1 MPPVDTKPASESH
14 GKRAESRR
22 PLDLFDFARREP
34 ARASQSMPSGVD
46 VHLAKLERQEGELWR
61 VSLFLLVL
69 LGFAL
74 AFKSLEAQTFS
85 DLPNKTLRD
94 IATLPAGAIVLIA
107 LFAIYLWRKKR
118 EIDELRGLV
127 RGLRESN
134 VGPPTE
140 QQLDRLLE
148 VVARSQLGYRELIDS
163 FNDLVFTFN
172 LQGEVRAANR
182 SVANVLDRPFPEIVG
197 HRLDEFIEEPPR
209 ATVVKSLPR
218 FLERRNWSGVVRIK
232 LVQTGGVRFLDC
244 ALQAIVKDNEVTGI
258 SCLARDI
265 TQERES
271 ESRFRELFESL
282 QEGIYFTTPDGK
294 LLDANPTLVKMLG
307 YESKEDLTEI
317 NVADLYAESSDRASF
332 MAEMDRVGTMK
343 DREIRLRRK
352 DGSTLLCLDTTSSI
366 RDSSGKVVRY
376 QGALVD
382 ITERRKMEQRLHN
395 EQEFARRLIAS
406 FPDLIVVLDTDLRY
420 TFVSPRITELL
431 GFTPDELIGR
441 VLGERSD
448 ADDRSA
454 MVELCRS
461 ILDGKTSIG
470 TIEYR
475 TQHKDGSWRIFRA
488 AASPL
493 FSAPDAQGNA
503 TITGLVA
510 SSRDFTEFK
519 QLEQQLIQS
528 VKLAALGQMIAGV
541 SHELNNPLTAI
552 LGIGELLKERLS
564 APRPGNSAP
573 DPSVTRQLELVN
585 EQARRA
591 AEIVQNLLAFSRP
604 AGIQKTPVN
613 LSELVQRT
621 LQLHEYSLRVNN
633 ITIDFAPVK
642 GLPMVNGDANQLMQV
657 FLNLTVN
664 AEQAI
669 REVRDHGTL
678 RVRLASDDRF
688 VRITFQDDGAGIPPQ
703 LMSKIF
709 DPFFT
714 TKRPG
719 RGTGLGL
726 SICMAMIKEHGG
738 SIEAQNAESG
748 GAMFQ
753 ISLPIATAAAM
764 QTKPAVKPASAP
776 IAPIAPL
783 QGKLALVVDDEMSIR
798 ELIQTG
804 LGAHGVKVECASS
817 GEEAFQRMRDAT
829 AAAKPYDFILCDVKM
844 PGLSG
849 DQLFQRL
856 VSHDPASRGA
866 LQQRFVF
873 MTGDLVD
880 ATTSAFLSNSGVRC
894 VQKPFRIT
902 ELARI
907 LGEVSGKPAEQTT
920 N

>member
-1 MPPVDTKPASESH
+1 MPPVETNPEKQVTGHSPA
-14 GKRAESRR
+14 RPQSRR
-22 PLDLFDFARREP
+22 PADLFDFARKE
-34 ARASQSMPSGVD
+34 PSGATPHITGVD
-46 VHLAKLERQEGELWR
+46 AHLAKLERKEGELWR
-61 VSLFLLVL
+61 ISLLLLVL
-69 LGFAL
+69 LGVAL
-74 AFKSLEAQTFS
+74 AFKAVEAETFS

-94 IATLPAGAIVLIA
+94 IATLPAGAILLIG
-107 LFAIYLWRKKR
+107 LFAVYLWRKKR

-127 RGLRESN
+127 RGLREGSS
-134 VGPPTE
+134 GPPTE

-163 FNDLVFTFN
+163 FNDLVFTFSV
-172 LQGEVRAANR
+172 QGEIRAANR
-182 SVANVLDRPFPEIVG
+182 SVADLLDLPFNEIVG
-197 HRLDEFIEEPPR
+197 HRLDEFVEEPAR
-209 ATVVKSLPR
+209 VHVMKSLPR

-232 LVQTGGVRFLDC
+232 LVRTGGVRFLDC
-244 ALQAIVKDNEVTGI
+244 ALQAIVKDGEVTGI

-307 YESKEDLTEI
+307 YESKDDLADI
-317 NVADLYAESSDRASF
+317 NVADLYAEGSDRSAF
-332 MAEMDRVGTMK
+332 IADLDRVGTMK
-343 DREIRLRRK
+343 DREIKLRRK
-352 DGSTLLCLDTTSSI
+352 DGSTLICLDTTSAI

-382 ITERRKMEQRLHN
+382 ITQRREMEQRLHA
-395 EQEFARRLIAS
+395 EQEFARRLIDG
-406 FPDLIVVLDTDLRY
+406 FPDLIVVLDNELRY
-420 TFVSPRITELL
+420 TFVSPRIKDLL
-431 GFTPDELIGR
+431 GFTPEELSGR
-441 VLGERSD
+441 VMGERSKPE
-448 ADDRSA
+448 DRDA
-454 MVELCRS
+454 MVTMCHE
-461 ILDGKTSIG
+461 ILAGKLALG

-493 FSAPDAQGNA
+493 FSAPDAQGRA

-519 QLEQQLIQS
+519 LLEQQLIQS
-528 VKLAALGQMIAGV
+528 EKLAALGQMIAGV

-564 APRPGNSAP
+564 TPGAVAALP
-573 DPSVTRQLELVN
+573 DASVSRQLELVN

-604 AGIQKTPVN
+604 AAVQKTPVN

-633 ITIDFAPVK
+633 IKVEFAPVS
-642 GLPMVNGDANQLMQV
+642 GLPAVNGDANQLMQV
-657 FLNLTVN
+657 FLNLIVN

-669 REVRDHGTL
+669 REVREHGTL
-678 RVRLASDDRF
+678 RVRIAADDKT
-688 VRITFQDDGAGIPPQ
+688 VRLTFQDDGPGIPAN
-703 LMSKIF
+703 LLAKIF

-738 SIEAQNAESG
+738 TIEAQNAESG
-748 GAMFQ
+748 GAVFQ
-753 ISLPIATAAAM
+753 IALPVAGVAAATAPAPAPVTKVAATR
-764 QTKPAVKPASAP
+764 QPAS
-776 IAPIAPL
+776 L
-783 QGKLALVVDDEMSIR
+783 QGRVALVVDDEMSIR

-804 LGAHGVKVECASS
+804 LTAHGVTVHCASS
-817 GEEAFQRMRDAT
+817 GEEALERLRGEHA
-829 AAAKPYDFILCDVKM
+829 YDFIVCDVKM

-849 DQLFQRL
+849 DQLYQKLAGDDAAKR
-856 VSHDPASRGA
+856 AA
-866 LQQRFVF
+866 LQKRFVF

-880 ATTSAFLSNSGVRC
+880 ASTSAFLAGAGVRC
-894 VQKPFRIT
+894 VQKPFRMT

-907 LGEVSGKPAEQTT
+907 LGEALAASIPK
-920 N
+920 